1 MRGIV
6 LSFVLV
12 LLFSCRSKES
22 ATGENGSENARIRN
36 KYAGLMGVNPD
47 DIKNVKLYKFIDDWY
62 GAPYKYGGKAKTGV
76 DCSGFVSQLM
86 ANVYG
91 KTVSGS
97 SASIHKAS
105 EKVNKKNLQEG
116 DLVFFKIS
124 SDQVS
129 HIGVYLQNNRFVH
142 ASTKRGVVINSLQ
155 EEYYTKYYFAG
166 GRIP

>member
-1 MRGIV
+1 MRAMVFSTVTV
-6 LSFVLV
+6 LF
-12 LLFSCRSKES
+12 FACHSKEK
-22 ATGENGSENARIRN
+22 ATGESGSENIRIRN

-62 GAPYKYGGKAKTGV
+62 GTPYQYGGKSKTGI
-76 DCSGFVSQLM
+76 DCSGFVSQLC

-105 EKVNKKNLQEG
+105 DKVSKKNLQEG

-124 SDQVS
+124 SDHVS
-129 HIGVYLQNNRFVH
+129 HIGVYLQNKRFVH
-142 ASTKRGVVINSLQ
+142 ASSKRGVVINSLE
-155 EEYYTKYYFAG
+155 EEYYTKYYYSG

>member
-1 MRGIV
+1 
-6 LSFVLV
+6 
-12 LLFSCRSKES
+12 
-22 ATGENGSENARIRN
+22 
-36 KYAGLMGVNPD
+36 MGVSPE
-47 DIKNVKLYKFIDDWY
+47 DIKNVKLYKFIDDWF
-62 GAPYKYGGKAKTGV
+62 GAPYQYGGKSKTGV
-76 DCSGFVSQLM
+76 DCSGFVSQLY

-91 KTVSGS
+91 QTLSGS

-105 EKVNKKNLQEG
+105 DKVSKKNLQEG

-155 EEYYTKYYFAG
+155 EEYYTKYYFSG